1 MRDLRIWFNK
11 TGEARYISHLDLN
24 RFMLRVIK
32 RAQIPV
38 WYTEGYNPHPYIT
51 FALPLSLGFESTC
64 ESMDIRITDDSM
76 TDGEVFERFASA
88 VPSGL
93 EIVKVASPKM
103 KQKAI
108 AFADYS
114 VLFFT
119 DPANT
124 DTVWDFVSAPTIKVV
139 KTTKKG
145 GPKEIDLKEFVGY
158 LKVTAQ
164 EDGVL
169 LSVRLAA
176 GSVTNI
182 NPSLLADALLDRTG
196 IDCSGY
202 SVKRVAMTDSEGR
215 LFN

>member
-76 TDGEVFERFASA
+76 TDGEVFERFSSA
-88 VPSGL
+88 VPTGL
-93 EIVKVASPKM
+93 KIVRVASPKM

-145 GPKEIDLKEFVGY
+145 GSKEIDLKEFVGY
-158 LKVTAQ
+158 LKVTSQ

-169 LSVRLAA
+169 LNVRLAA

-182 NPSLLADALLDRTG
+182 NPSLLADALLERTG
-196 IDCSGY
+196 IACSGY
-202 SVKRVAMTDSEGR
+202 SVKRVAMTDFEGR